1 MSIEELF
8 YDILRELDR
17 ITAEMQDASSIVKD
31 ASIMVGDR
39 EVEENDPW
47 KD

>member
-47 KD
+47 ED

>member
-17 ITAEMQDASSIVKD
+17 ITAEMQDASSIVED

-47 KD
+47 ED